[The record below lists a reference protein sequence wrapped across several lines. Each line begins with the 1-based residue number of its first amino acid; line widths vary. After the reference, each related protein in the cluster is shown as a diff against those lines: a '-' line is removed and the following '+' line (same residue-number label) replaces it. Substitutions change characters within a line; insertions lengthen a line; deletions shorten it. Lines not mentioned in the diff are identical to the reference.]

1 MVPSRGKSISAVFL
15 SIALAGA
22 VLLPT
27 KVFAWTKVATHAS
40 DVGGGSMVKTN
51 GDERLWRVTVA
62 EEIDRGQLENLQRW
76 VAEGHEEW
84 CKDARLVAAQEMRRL
99 APDFSGEV
107 IELGLTSDDADDAKE
122 SGASLKTFQW
132 APADGRAVYRVT
144 VKRFDWLLPI
154 AEEVESIIWVP
165 TGAEIWISEPD
176 FSLELAK
183 LSGVPG
189 DASPR
194 SQKRDA

>member
-1 MVPSRGKSISAVFL
+1 MVPSSGKSISAVFL

-27 KVFAWTKVATHAS
+27 KVSAWNKAATLAS
-40 DVGGGSMVKTN
+40 EVGGGSMVNTD
-51 GDERLWRVTVA
+51 GDERLRRVTVA

-84 CKDARLVAAQEMRRL
+84 CKDARLVAAQEMQRL

-107 IELGLTSDDADDAKE
+107 VELGLTRDDASDAKE

-132 APADGRAVYRVT
+132 VPADGRAVYQVT
-144 VKRFDWLLPI
+144 VARFDWLLPI
-154 AEEVESIIWVP
+154 AEEAESIIWVP
-165 TGAEIWISEPD
+165 TRAEIWISEPD
-176 FSLELAK
+176 LSLERAK

-189 DASPR
+189 DAWPR
-194 SQKRDA
+194 SQERDA